1 MCNEEYEA
9 IKPIYDD
16 LSRDELLQRCLG
28 GYTQNTNECFNK
40 VVWTIAP
47 KNSSGGKLLL
57 DVAVDVATL
66 TFNDGLMFLAKVLE
80 VMGVKIGPNCYNFCT
95 KSDAT
100 RIAKAERSMSNQ
112 AKDARKA
119 NLAARREENEAD
131 LYV

>member
-1 MCNEEYEA
+1 SESWCSWQRAKTANDLAKYNHNPAICNEVYEA

-57 DVAVDVATL
+57 DVGIDVATL
-66 TFNDGLMFLAKVLE
+66 TFNDGLMSLAKVLE
-80 VMGVKIGPNCYNFCT
+80 VIGVKIG
-95 KSDAT
+95 
-100 RIAKAERSMSNQ
+100 
-112 AKDARKA
+112 
-119 NLAARREENEAD
+119 
-131 LYV
+131 